1 MDNNKISN
9 LLDGLTSL
17 ATEPEEQTAEKVSQP
32 VTTEKNN
39 NKGRKNKKAKAG
51 TPDSTEDRFT
61 TIVDREVLKKIR
73 IIATREGLNVKDVVG
88 AAFEKAIRNYERKH
102 GTLQETR
109 RDTKDLF

>member
-1 MDNNKISN
+1 MDNKKISN

-17 ATEPEEQTAEKVSQP
+17 AAEPEEQTVETVVQP
-32 VTTEKNN
+32 TNAGSLPKN
-39 NKGRKNKKAKAG
+39 GRKDKKAKAG

-73 IIATREGLNVKDVVG
+73 LIATREGLNVKDVVG

>member
-61 TIVDREVLKKIR
+61 TIVD
-73 IIATREGLNVKDVVG
+73 
-88 AAFEKAIRNYERKH
+88 
-102 GTLQETR
+102 
-109 RDTKDLF
+109 